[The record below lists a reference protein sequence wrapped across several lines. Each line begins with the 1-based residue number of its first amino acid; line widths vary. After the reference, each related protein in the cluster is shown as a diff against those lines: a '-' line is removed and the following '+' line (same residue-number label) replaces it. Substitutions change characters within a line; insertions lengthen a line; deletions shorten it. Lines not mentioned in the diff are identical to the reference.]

1 MDTPAKV
8 LVADDDD
15 DFRSMICDYLVE
27 EGYTV
32 IEASD
37 GMQAFDKTLDEHPD
51 ILLLDV
57 MMPGRGGYDVCRD
70 LKIAERQDNK
80 CIVVMLTAKA
90 SLQDKLAGFMSGAS
104 RYICKPCRL
113 SEISECIETALTQR
127 SITERSIDD

>member
-15 DFRSMICDYLVE
+15 DFRGMICDYLTE

-37 GMQAFDKTLDEHPD
+37 GLQAFDKTLNERPD
-51 ILLLDV
+51 VLLLDV

-70 LKIAERQDNK
+70 LKIAERQDHK

-104 RYICKPCRL
+104 RYICKPCQL